1 MHELL
6 LFAPI
11 PSPRHTHLLS
21 ILAGLTATQPTP
33 LREKHHVYKPN
44 RAPGTLV
51 GGLKVG
57 GAQDVSVGKNHVGMG
72 GMGGDLFYV
81 QLVAQGEVEIE
92 VSGVI

>member
-1 MHELL
+1 M
-6 LFAPI
+6 
-11 PSPRHTHLLS
+11 
-21 ILAGLTATQPTP
+21 QPTA
-33 LREKHHVYKPN
+33 LYEKHHVYKPN

-57 GAQDVSVGKNHVGMG
+57 GAQDVSVGKNNHVGMGG

-92 VSGVI
+92 VSGVIWCELG